1 MGSCRDVQKV
11 SQETSLTLPSGH
23 VQIAGVIFPVPIL
36 LLIPIREFI
45 LPRLF
50 GRKNLAALDP
60 APYEDEEG
68 RPLRSQARAQEG
80 AAPQEGE
87 RGEVVSAS
95 GGDVVSAN
103 GNQGSLAA
111 SPRER
116 RRSRDVELADQ

>member
-1 MGSCRDVQKV
+1 MYFPDCAFCC
-11 SQETSLTLPSGH
+11 
-23 VQIAGVIFPVPIL
+23 VQIAGVIFQHNISVPIL

-60 APYEDEEG
+60 APYEDGEG

-80 AAPQEGE
+80 AATQEGE
-87 RGEVVSAS
+87 GGE
-95 GGDVVSAN
+95 VVSAN
-103 GNQGSLAA
+103 GNQNSLAL
-111 SPRER
+111 PRER